1 MEQLLLKANGGMVG
15 GIGDVRNSPTWPN
28 SALMRGLVDATWPAL
43 ASGFGDGT
51 SKRRLG
57 DILNHGKLYLGTQI
71 GVAQPAGDVTV
82 TDYTDEIILYH
93 VIGDPTLEMWTA
105 NPHRL
110 TLATEFALAVLAG
123 SLRVEYAH
131 EGAEITALL
140 LQDDGSAV
148 PVGRGTVRGGAAI
161 LPFASPGLQQVDT
174 QRLILSASRDN
185 AVSVPLRLKD
195 PVK

>member
-1 MEQLLLKANGGMVG
+1 VG

-28 SALMRGLVDATWPAL
+28 SALLRGFIDATWPSL

-57 DILNHGKLYLGTQI
+57 DILNHGKLYLATQI
-71 GVAQPAGDVTV
+71 GVTQPAGDIDI

-93 VIGDPTLEMWTA
+93 VIGDPTLEMWTS

-110 TLATEFALAVLAG
+110 RLVQEFALAVLAG
-123 SLRVEYAH
+123 ALHVQYAH
-131 EGAEITALL
+131 EGAEISALL

-148 PVGRGTVRGGAAI
+148 PVGRGTVRGGRAV
-161 LPFASPGLQQVDT
+161 LPLISPLLQQVDPR
-174 QRLILSASRDN
+174 RLILSASRDN
-185 AVSVPLRLKD
+185 AVSVELRAKG
-195 PVK
+195 PVVN